1 MKIAHKLERSRSI
14 RFAPLGVASVL
25 TLAAALSLA
34 SCVPQTYLDDAQVE
48 GKHWQ
53 KEALENQKRVDELE
67 NENRRLRA
75 QIEAGG
81 APRESSFSTEAIDER
96 LKNLREILAQTG
108 QNPDDVVKF
117 SVDGGYVYRM
127 KDSIVFDLGSAEV
140 SAAGK
145 KVLEEV
151 AADISSKPFGKVYV
165 RGHTDNTPIAKPET
179 KAKFPNGN
187 LQLSAER
194 AVAVAAFLGNQ
205 GKLDD
210 ARVVVMGFGQH
221 DPVAPNDSAA
231 NKQKNRRVDIFVAD
245 ADNAS
250 PAKQ

>member
-1 MKIAHKLERSRSI
+1 MKFHSST
-14 RFAPLGVASVL
+14 APWRALAGFVAGVALLQVS
-25 TLAAALSLA
+25 
-34 SCVPQTYLDDAQVE
+34 SCVSQQDFDDAQLGV
-48 GKHWQ
+48 KHFQ
-53 KEALENQKRVDELE
+53 EQSIEKQKRIDELE
-67 NENRRLRA
+67 AENRKLRA
-75 QIEAGG
+75 QVDAGG
-81 APRESSFSTEAIDER
+81 TTEASAFDTEAIDER
-96 LKNLREILAQTG
+96 LKNLRALMKDIG

-140 SAAGK
+140 SEAGRK
-145 KVLEEV
+145 ILAEV
-151 AADISSKPFGKVYV
+151 CADIASRPHGKVYV

-194 AVAVAAFLGNQ
+194 AVAVASFLGKD
-205 GKLDD
+205 GKIEEG
-210 ARVVVMGFGQH
+210 RVVVMGFGSH

-245 ADNAS
+245 AEA
-250 PAKQ
+250 AGAGK